1 MEGKKFDLGVVIRD
15 KDVLAEFFILALNE
29 NEENPDFD
37 KVKKRAEDIVLARR
51 EAEKKI
57 MAEFKNNK

>member
-1 MEGKKFDLGVVIRD
+1 VEGKKFDLGVVIRD